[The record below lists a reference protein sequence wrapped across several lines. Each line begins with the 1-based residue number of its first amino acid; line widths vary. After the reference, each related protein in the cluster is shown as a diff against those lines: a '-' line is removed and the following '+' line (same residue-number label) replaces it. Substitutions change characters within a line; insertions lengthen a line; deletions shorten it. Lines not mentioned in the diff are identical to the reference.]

1 MAFRSPPDPAAFRAQ
16 VYEWVARIPIGS
28 VMSYGQIARLIA
40 RPRGILVK
48 TYSGLGPRWV
58 GAAMAQAPEGLPWQ
72 RVVNS
77 QGRISARPGGGA
89 PEQRRLLEE
98 EGVEFSPAGRIDL
111 KRFAHNPRVLKGAR
125 APVRRGAPRTSR

>member
-1 MAFRSPPDPAAFRAQ
+1 MAFRNPPDPEAFRAQ
-16 VYEWVARIPIGS
+16 VYAWVARIPEGR

-48 TYSGLGPRWV
+48 TYLGLGPRWV
-58 GAAMAQAPEGLPWQ
+58 GAAMAHAPEGLPWQ

-89 PEQRRLLEE
+89 GEQRRLLEE
-98 EGVEFSPAGRIDL
+98 EGVEFSPTGRIDL
-111 KRFAHNPRVLKGAR
+111 KRFAHILPPEKRAKAPPRR
-125 APVRRGAPRTSR
+125 DPPRRGR